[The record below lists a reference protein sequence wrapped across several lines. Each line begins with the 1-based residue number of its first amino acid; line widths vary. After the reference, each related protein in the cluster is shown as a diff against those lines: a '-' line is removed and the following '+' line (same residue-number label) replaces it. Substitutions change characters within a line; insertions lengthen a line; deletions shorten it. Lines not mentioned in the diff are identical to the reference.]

1 MNLILLG
8 APGAGKGTQSEIL
21 CRKLGIPSVATG
33 NILRTAIKNGTPTG
47 VLAKSYIDKGHLV
60 PDDVVIGIVKERLSE
75 EDCQNGFILDGV
87 PRTIPQAEALEEAGI
102 RIDAVVAIEVS
113 EEEILSRMSGR
124 RVCETCGS
132 SYHVVAA
139 PPKQEGVCD
148 SCGGKLIQRPDDM
161 PETVLERL
169 RVYHKQTEPLVD
181 FYTKRGLLKVVETNG
196 RNKDEVNADI
206 LSLLGLQK

>member
-1 MNLILLG
+1 M
-8 APGAGKGTQSEIL
+8 
-21 CRKLGIPSVATG
+21 
-33 NILRTAIKNGTPTG
+33 
-47 VLAKSYIDKGHLV
+47 

-148 SCGGKLIQRPDDM
+148 SCGGKLIQRQDDK

-169 RVYHKQTEPLVD
+169 AVYHKQTKPLVD